1 MSRFDFYEFA
11 GVLAPGVAFVVGMSL
26 IFQEIGEFV
35 QKPNFSLGDL
45 GVIVIIAYITGHL
58 LQGIGNIL
66 ESIYWA
72 FWGGRPTDWVRSKKH
87 KLISEGQVLDV
98 GKRLKT
104 TLVEEK
110 VSTIHELSKNAWAS
124 ITNEMYGSIKAAEL
138 DARAHIF
145 NGNYGLM
152 RGIAAALLLIMVIM
166 LVNDPASW
174 KVALFVLAGFI
185 LAMFRMH
192 RFGRHYAREVFT
204 SYLNISQ
211 DNKKSAKKAKAK
223 E

>member
-26 IFQEIGEFV
+26 MFHQIGEFV

-58 LQGIGNIL
+58 LQGVGNIL
-66 ESIYWA
+66 ESIYWSL
-72 FWGGRPTDWVRSKKH
+72 WGGRPTDWVRSRKH
-87 KLISEGQVLDV
+87 YLVSEGQIQDL

-104 TLVEEK
+104 TLNEEN
-110 VSTIHELSKNAWAS
+110 VSTIHELSRSAWAS
-124 ITNEMYGSIKAAEL
+124 ITNEMYGTIKAAEL

-174 KVALFVLAGFI
+174 KVGPFILAGFA
-185 LAMFRMH
+185 LAVFRMH
-192 RFGRHYAREVFT
+192 RFGWYYARELFT
-204 SYLNISQ
+204 SYLNLSQ
-211 DNKKSAKKAKAK
+211 DSKRPGKKEETK